1 MSYTSTRDFK
11 NKELGTLGEK
21 IIANYFNRQGII
33 AILSENPFDMEKDLT
48 IDGKNVEVKTLVP
61 MIKDKAFM
69 VRNSQL
75 KKIKESHRTY
85 FIAVPLSKL
94 DNQYGGRVYELDPSN
109 MKTTKSNVEHLSQ
122 DNICI
127 PIDQSAMKHLFTIT
141 DEGTLKYMK
150 NLSTSNF

>member
-69 VRNSQL
+69 VRNSQI

-94 DNQYGGRVYELDPSN
+94 DNQYGGRVYELDPTR
-109 MKTTKSNVEHLSQ
+109 MKTTKSSIEHLSQ

-127 PIDQSAMKHLFTIT
+127 PIHQSAMKHLFTIT